1 MSRRVYAYSPHVTP
15 YNDYLFREISRQLDG
30 LTVIYRARA
39 LKSHPWK
46 SAPIEGYTHRF
57 GRNVLGIDWGAVLLP
72 LTDARALFWIAGW
85 DSATGFAALTLS
97 RLLRRDY
104 VVWTDTPN
112 PDRKRGLLRS
122 WLRRRW
128 VKWIF
133 TGARA
138 VMSTGEPG
146 VQAVLELG
154 APVAKTVNFPFV
166 LEIAKYARSSRNR
179 DAGVPM
185 KFVSSGRVLNWLKGH
200 DVAIRAFARAA
211 SRCSV
216 PFEYI
221 VAGTG
226 PDLDSLKSLA
236 AELGIADRVQCIGW
250 TEAAD
255 LQAILRN
262 SDVLVHPSPV
272 HDPFP
277 NAVLE
282 GMAAGMA
289 VLGSAVCGSVI
300 DRVAHGEGGFIHEA
314 GDWEGLSSQIESCL
328 RQPDLVETMGR
339 SNARIAESWP
349 VERSVDIIR
358 ELAAGRFPAIARK
371 PWPKG
376 SAEPAIGRSE
386 ISSEWRNAT
395 HPVPRDGN

>member
-1 MSRRVYAYSPHVTP
+1 MAQAEPRCRDLDRNRSVNSSGMSRQIYAYSPHVTP
-15 YNDYLFREISRQLDG
+15 YNDYLFREVSKQLSG

-46 SAPIEGYTHRF
+46 SAPIEGYRHRF
-57 GRNVLGIDWGAVLLP
+57 GKNFVGIDWGGILPP
-72 LTDARALFWIAGW
+72 LTDAQALFWIAGW
-85 DSATGFAALTLS
+85 DSATSFAVLTLS

-112 PDRKRGLLRS
+112 PDRKRGFLRAR
-122 WLRRRW
+122 LRKVW

-146 VQAVLELG
+146 VRGVLELG
-154 APVAKTVNFPFV
+154 APNARTVNFPFV
-166 LEIAKYARSSRNR
+166 LDVAKYARSNWRR
-179 DAGVPM
+179 DTSVPM

-200 DVAIRAFARAA
+200 DVAIRAFARA
-211 SRCSV
+211 STRCGI
-216 PFEYI
+216 PFEYV

-226 PDLDSLKSLA
+226 PDLESLRALA
-236 AELGIADRVQCIGW
+236 DELGVADCVRFIGW

-255 LQAILRN
+255 LQELLRN

-289 VLGSAVCGSVI
+289 VLGSAVSGSVI
-300 DRVAHGEGGFIHEA
+300 DRVVHGEGGFIHQP
-314 GDWEGLSSQIESCL
+314 GDWEELSLQIESFL
-328 RQPDLVETMGR
+328 RQPELVESMGR
-339 SNARIAESWP
+339 TNAGTAQSWP
-349 VERSVDIIR
+349 VERSVNIIR
-358 ELAAGRFPAIARK
+358 DLAAGRFPATARK
-371 PWPKG
+371 PWVEGKC
-376 SAEPAIGRSE
+376 
-386 ISSEWRNAT
+386 
-395 HPVPRDGN
+395 